1 MAREYFKG
9 TWQEERSFS
18 PAVKTSG
25 GEHVWLAGVGMW
37 RDERGNV
44 LAGDF
49 DAQVHATFR
58 QIERTLE
65 RAGGKL
71 QDIVTMTVYILDGA
85 NGDRFVELRKQY
97 FPGRISRQ
105 RTDHGGGF
113 RKAGDDGRDTGHR
126 RHRRGIEEGPR
137 ERNPMF
143 AASSKGC

>member
-1 MAREYFKG
+1 MTREYFKG
-9 TWQEERSFS
+9 TWQEDRSFS
-18 PAVKTSG
+18 PAVKTRG
-25 GEHVWLAGVGMW
+25 GEQVWLAGVGAW

-71 QDIVTMTVYILDGA
+71 QDIVTMTVYILDGT

-97 FPGRISRQ
+97 FTDGYPGSALI
-105 RTDHGGGF
+105 TAAGF
-113 RKAGDDGRDTGHR
+113 AKPEMMVEIQAIAVIGK
-126 RHRRGIEEGPR
+126 E
-137 ERNPMF
+137 
-143 AASSKGC
+143 